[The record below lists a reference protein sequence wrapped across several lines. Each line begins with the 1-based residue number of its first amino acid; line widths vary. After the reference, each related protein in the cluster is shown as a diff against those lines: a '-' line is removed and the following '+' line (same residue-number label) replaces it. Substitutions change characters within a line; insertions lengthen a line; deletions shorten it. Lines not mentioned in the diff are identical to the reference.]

1 MSNGKETQND
11 LFNTM
16 DLNSEKSDTHRMW
29 AAISFA
35 VMLIVIGIPLW
46 WKTTEVHRATLPY
59 DEIHKLDPLSVNI
72 GMTVYIYSEYP
83 TRTNL
88 IMQSLEDILSD
99 LRVYSIQFKPLKVDL
114 DNITYDVVEEAVSLH
129 PKNGDL
135 LLIELSHLVQ
145 DIDTLISNS
154 RIIYFKKETSPDLL
168 ASVIQ
173 DILQDNF
180 LQNKI
185 LSIVTPETLGNHSK
199 ESHRLRAS
207 LSYDIV
213 FTVINSDPEHLKLRW
228 DVKNDI
234 KKYVQPLF
242 DQISQV
248 SEHQIKSQWLYLID
262 IGEKPKK
269 EGSNWLLSYSQL
281 PHIITPLEKKLGSG
295 ISKSP
300 SVHMILYIASCRTAP
315 LSFVSE
321 KGDRL
326 SAMISPQWGAVQ
338 ILNPTLNNCENNT
351 EIVPDSRHI
360 MAVFTSQFQ
369 ILLRAR
375 DKFDIPNV
383 KVNSVKGPLLR
394 SWELDGL
401 FRMRTIEQITTASLT
416 LQSLSKLLGE
426 ISNIVINEDVA
437 SAINEAVINVNK
449 ARVSLK
455 QGKLKEAL
463 QFSKIAFSASEKAF
477 SDPSLLALLY
487 FPDDQKYAV
496 YIPLF
501 LPIMIPVL
509 MSLKKIHCWLFSRKG
524 LFHEKQD

>member
-1 MSNGKETQND
+1 MAVKGESNDSCTS
-11 LFNTM
+11 M
-16 DLNSEKSDTHRMW
+16 DLNTEKLDAHKMW

-59 DEIHKLDPLSVNI
+59 DEIHRLDPLSVNI
-72 GMTVYIYSEYP
+72 GMTIYVYSEFP
-83 TRTNL
+83 TRTNF
-88 IMQSLEDILSD
+88 IMQSLEDILIG
-99 LRVYSIQFKPLKVDL
+99 LRAFSIQFRPLKIDL
-114 DNITYDVVEEAVSLH
+114 DNITSDIVEETISLH
-129 PKNGDL
+129 PKDGDL
-135 LLIELSHLVQ
+135 LLIELTRLAQ
-145 DIDTLISNS
+145 DVDVLISNK
-154 RIIYFKKETSPDLL
+154 RIIYFKKETYPDLL
-168 ASVIQ
+168 GSVLKE
-173 DILQDNF
+173 ILQDSF

-185 LSIVTPETLGNHSK
+185 SSILTPETLSNHSK
-199 ESHRLRAS
+199 ESNRLRAS
-207 LSYDIV
+207 LSYDVV
-213 FTVINSDPEHLKLRW
+213 FTVINSDPELLKLTW

-242 DQISQV
+242 DQISEV

-262 IGEKPKK
+262 LGENPKK

-300 SVHMILYIASCRTAP
+300 SVHMILYVASCHMAP
-315 LSFVSE
+315 LSFVSD
-321 KGDRL
+321 KGERL
-326 SAMISPQWGAVQ
+326 NSMISPQWGAVQ
-338 ILNPTLNNCENNT
+338 ILNPTPSNCDNHSD
-351 EIVPDSRHI
+351 IIPDSKHI
-360 MAVFTSQFQ
+360 LAVFTSQFQ
-369 ILLRAR
+369 ILLRVR
-375 DKFDIPNV
+375 DKIDIPSV
-383 KVNSVKGPLLR
+383 KLNNIKGPLLR

-437 SAINEAVINVNK
+437 GAINEAVIHVNK
-449 ARVSLK
+449 ATMFLK

-509 MSLKKIHCWLFSRKG
+509 MSLKKIHCWLFSSKCTSR
-524 LFHEKQD
+524 EKQD